1 MSVSVKKEDRAKPA
15 PQTRAAVKE
24 ALRRCL
30 MCGED
35 FLSDGPGNRICKKCK
50 STETWRRG

>member
-1 MSVSVKKEDRAKPA
+1 MSISVKKAERAKPA
-15 PQTRAAVKE
+15 PQARAAVKE

-30 MCGED
+30 MCGDD
-35 FLSDGPGNRICKKCK
+35 FPSDGPGNRICKKCK